1 MENDLKDGRH
11 RNVTRNLDYFT
22 TAFFHRP
29 EELSSEVTEAGFS
42 AATVFA
48 VEGPAF
54 VLPDFAARWSRPEA
68 RETLLRF
75 LRAIETEPALLGAS
89 PHLLACARRD

>member
-1 MENDLKDGRH
+1 M
-11 RNVTRNLDYFT
+11 TRNLDYFT

-29 EELSSEVTEAGFS
+29 EELHDEIGEAGFRDP
-42 AATVFA
+42 TVFA

-68 RETLLRF
+68 RETLMRF

-89 PHLLACARRD
+89 PHFLACAQRA